1 MPLVT
6 FLPLGRG
13 VQAAPGDAVID
24 VARAAGILLA
34 SECGGKGTCGSCMV
48 LVEQGAV
55 SGDSRSFL
63 PAPAVEEGFVLAC
76 RSSIGEHDVILRL
89 AATRTAPTTGQFAD
103 APRPD
108 PEAPDV
114 SGASGAPDAPDTAA
128 DHFVRRAVITVSEP
142 QPEDGLSDLD
152 RLERALLPIAGAQSL
167 HCPLPLLRSLPL
179 ALRQS
184 SGHVCCTWFTQGS
197 QALLLDL
204 RPGEPGAPDAPL
216 LGAAVDL
223 GTTSLAVQLLDLE
236 TGAVLAG
243 VSDYNPQRERGL
255 DVISRINFAQRPGGL
270 EELRGLVVSGV
281 NDLLHRAAAE
291 AGRAQDEIMAL
302 SLAGNTVMTHLLLGV
317 EPEYV
322 RLAPY
327 TPAVLRPQ
335 LLRAK
340 ELGLEAHPLTPA
352 LLAPG
357 VGSYVGGDI
366 VAGLLCTPLADTGD
380 TAGGLRLYLDIG
392 TNGEVVV
399 GDGDFLM
406 GCACSA
412 GPAFE
417 GGGLRC
423 GMCAGIG
430 AVERCD
436 VDPETGAPRLGVI
449 GEGPVAG
456 ICGSGAIELLAA
468 LFRTGWLDAAGRF
481 DRQRPST
488 HIRIQ
493 GRHAAYV
500 LASAAESATGREVLL
515 SEADIDNLLRA
526 KAAIHAGCALLLERA
541 GLDFTDLAEVIV
553 AGGFGRFLDVEAAV
567 TIGLLPD
574 LPRERFRFIG
584 NASLAGA
591 TRTVRSRREQE
602 RQAALADRLTYV
614 ELSTEPAYMDQ
625 YTAAL
630 FLPHTDAARF
640 PSVVRSAP

>member
-6 FLPLGRG
+6 FLPQERT
-13 VQAAPGDAVID
+13 VRAAPGDALID

-34 SECGGKGTCGSCMV
+34 SECGGKGTCGSCMI

-55 SGDSRSFL
+55 SGDSSSFL

-76 RSSIGEHDVILRL
+76 RSSIGEQDVTLRL
-89 AATRTAPTTGQFAD
+89 AATGTAPTTGQFAE
-103 APRPD
+103 AIRPD
-108 PEAPDV
+108 SKVP
-114 SGASGAPDAPDTAA
+114 GATGATDTPDAAA
-128 DHFVRRAVITVSEP
+128 DHPLRRAPITVPEP

-152 RLERALLPIAGAQSL
+152 RLERALLLIAGAQSL

-184 SGHVCCTWFTQGS
+184 SGRVSCTWFSQGS
-197 QALLLDL
+197 QACLLDL
-204 RPGEPGAPDAPL
+204 RPGAPDAPL

-243 VSDYNPQRERGL
+243 VNDHNPQRERGL

-327 TPAVLRPQ
+327 TPAVLRPAP
-335 LLRAK
+335 LRA
-340 ELGLEAHPLTPA
+340 EEIGLNAHSLAPV

-366 VAGLLCTPLADTGD
+366 VAGLLCTPLADAD
-380 TAGGLRLYLDIG
+380 NADSSLRLYLDIG

-423 GMCAGIG
+423 GMCAATG

-481 DRQRPST
+481 ERERPSP

-500 LASAAESATGREVLL
+500 LALAAESATGQEVLL
-515 SEADIDNLLRA
+515 TEADIDNLLRA

-541 GLDFTDLAEVIV
+541 GLDFTDLTEVIV

-591 TRTVRSRREQE
+591 TRTLRSRREQE

-614 ELSTEPAYMDQ
+614 ELSSEPAYMDQ

-640 PSVVRSAP
+640 PSVTARHP

>member
-6 FLPLGRG
+6 FLPLGRE
-13 VQAAPGDAVID
+13 VKAAPGDAVID

-55 SGDSRSFL
+55 SGDSGSFL

-76 RSSIGEHDVILRL
+76 RSCIGEHDVILRL
-89 AATRTAPTTGQFAD
+89 AATGTAPTTGQFAD
-103 APRPD
+103 ASRPD
-108 PEAPDV
+108 SGTP
-114 SGASGAPDAPDTAA
+114 SGAG
-128 DHFVRRAVITVSEP
+128 DHPVRRTAVTVPEP

-152 RLERALLPIAGAQSL
+152 RLERALFPVIGAESL

-184 SGHVCCTWFTQGS
+184 NGLVTCTWSLERG
-197 QALLLDL
+197 QARLLNL
-204 RPGEPGAPDAPL
+204 RPGSPGASDTPM

-243 VSDYNPQRERGL
+243 VSNYNPQRERGL
-255 DVISRINFAQRPGGL
+255 DVISRINFAQRTGGL

-281 NDLLHRAAAE
+281 NDLLRRAAAE
-291 AGRAQDEIMAL
+291 VDRAPEEIMAL

-317 EPEYV
+317 EPEYI

-327 TPAVLRPQ
+327 TPAVLRPA
-335 LLRAK
+335 LLRAL
-340 ELGLEAHPLTPA
+340 EIGLEAHPLAPA

-366 VAGLLCTPLADTGD
+366 VAGLLCTPLADAGD

-423 GMCAGIG
+423 GMCAGSG
-430 AVERCD
+430 AVEHFD
-436 VDPETGAPRLGVI
+436 IDPETGAPRPRII
-449 GEGPVAG
+449 GKGPAAG

-481 DRQRPST
+481 NRERPSQ

-500 LASAAESATGREVLL
+500 LASAGESATGQDILL
-515 SEADIDNLLRA
+515 TEADIDNLLRA

-541 GLDFTDLAEVIV
+541 GLEFSDLAEVIV

-591 TRTVRSRREQE
+591 ARALRSRREQK
-602 RQAALADRLTYV
+602 RMTALADRLTYV

-640 PSVVRSAP
+640 PSVVRSIS